1 MRIRKVYPVDDKKKE
16 VKSTV
21 SLSNDVHYRLRE
33 MALKNEMTISQIIEV
48 LLHGRPKESAGYL
61 FFIDKEVL
69 LKIIAD
75 TTCKDID
82 LIEHHIN
89 NMLRVMYKIGKR
101 DEVRQR
107 QRSIR
112 KKKDKL
118 KEKPVKKNTIV
129 KKKK

>member
-1 MRIRKVYPVDDKKKE
+1 MQKGFNMRIRKVYPVDDKKK

-61 FFIDKEVL
+61 FLLIDKEIL
-69 LKIIAD
+69 LKVIAE
-75 TTCKDID
+75 TACKDID

-101 DEVRQR
+101 EEEDRGNEV
-107 QRSIR
+107 
-112 KKKDKL
+112 
-118 KEKPVKKNTIV
+118 
-129 KKKK
+129 